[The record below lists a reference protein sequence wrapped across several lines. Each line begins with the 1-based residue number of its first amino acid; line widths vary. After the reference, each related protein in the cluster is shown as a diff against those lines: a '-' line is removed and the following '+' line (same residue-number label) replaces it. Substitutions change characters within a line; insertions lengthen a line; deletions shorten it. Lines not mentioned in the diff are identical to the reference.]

1 MKMRFKSTL
10 ILLLSMVSG
19 VAFGDSTLDDEIE
32 IININFTNG
41 WVKSSIDDP
50 EIEMMWDVDREN
62 NPNCK
67 WYCDRDLGCAIFDS
81 NRSGNKSATLY
92 FNKGKSDDAF
102 YYDTKLIIEHT
113 GINMNNPSYV
123 GLLKQTG
130 YQYDY
135 PVYELTGL
143 NTELSKAGNGVWVT
157 DEISLDDLKNVN
169 LRLGIDPNHTSDF
182 QGEWRIRNIRIVG
195 KHRYGSGIEPTV
207 ITKISQLKDIASHT
221 LIQLNTERMQTT
233 YYGPTLYG
241 VRDDTGSI
249 ILKTKGW
256 KSEGNGYMGSPGEP
270 FHGTIKGVY
279 EFSNRTP
286 SINWVTANV
295 EVFDEGYGE
304 PAYTPIDIEDY
315 WDNIGNSVYVKCRN
329 AILYNEYGFGGNT
342 NLKEVNY
349 GDIEV
354 EFRAVAIPTDDGQ
367 IRFMFNDYQQ
377 PNMFL
382 YDNEDYDFPDIANIC
397 QRIIL
402 NRSFVADKWH
412 TFIFPIDFQFYDNS
426 VEFAKFVSCTDGVL
440 QFTTTDKYEAGVP
453 YLIKFNSDKSQF
465 ELWTWYGTFSNPVN
479 NDSNSDF
486 NFVGSYSSMTPKE
499 GSYYLSANNTIK
511 PISKGGT
518 IKSFRAYFEPN
529 TPNGAMAR
537 AISIDGMVTAIED
550 IDFGDDTFDKQSQK
564 IYNISGQHLGNDL
577 NALPKGVY
585 VVNGKKIIK

>member
-1 MKMRFKSTL
+1 
-10 ILLLSMVSG
+10 
-19 VAFGDSTLDDEIE
+19 
-32 IININFTNG
+32 
-41 WVKSSIDDP
+41 
-50 EIEMMWDVDREN
+50 
-62 NPNCK
+62 
-67 WYCDRDLGCAIFDS
+67 
-81 NRSGNKSATLY
+81 
-92 FNKGKSDDAF
+92 
-102 YYDTKLIIEHT
+102 
-113 GINMNNPSYV
+113 
-123 GLLKQTG
+123 
-130 YQYDY
+130 
-135 PVYELTGL
+135 
-143 NTELSKAGNGVWVT
+143 
-157 DEISLDDLKNVN
+157 
-169 LRLGIDPNHTSDF
+169 
-182 QGEWRIRNIRIVG
+182 
-195 KHRYGSGIEPTV
+195 
-207 ITKISQLKDIASHT
+207 
-221 LIQLNTERMQTT
+221 
-233 YYGPTLYG
+233 
-241 VRDDTGSI
+241 
-249 ILKTKGW
+249 
-256 KSEGNGYMGSPGEP
+256 
-270 FHGTIKGVY
+270 
-279 EFSNRTP
+279 
-286 SINWVTANV
+286 
-295 EVFDEGYGE
+295 
-304 PAYTPIDIEDY
+304 
-315 WDNIGNSVYVKCRN
+315 
-329 AILYNEYGFGGNT
+329 
-342 NLKEVNY
+342 
-349 GDIEV
+349 
-354 EFRAVAIPTDDGQ
+354 
-367 IRFMFNDYQQ
+367 MFNDYQQ